1 MSNKKKTDKQLQNYA
16 AWQNSTLKKNEH
28 IKTNHKHAENEQTK
42 LVRVWQNTTS
52 EKFAQGQSTGSRV
65 HAHTHVHC

>member
-1 MSNKKKTDKQLQNYA
+1 MAKFHTEKK
-16 AWQNSTLKKNEH
+16 EH
-28 IKTNHKHAENEQTK
+28 IKTNHKHADNEQTK
-42 LVRVWQNTTS
+42 LVRVRQNTTS